1 MIWYEV
7 HNLYEDV
14 HSFVA
19 WISNM
24 QKVYMV
30 KVCGISK
37 IDIYSSRMVG
47 EMLKLKV
54 HQGIGHWQW

>member
-1 MIWYEV
+1 M
-7 HNLYEDV
+7 YEDV

-24 QKVYMV
+24 QKVYKV